1 MAGHHEK
8 LRRLSGEQFEQ
19 FVADL
24 WRVRGW
30 NASVTQTSGDRG
42 VDVVAERDGPL
53 QERQAIQAKCYGPN
67 TSVGSPEVQQ
77 YSSLR
82 RQEDAD
88 AVVVVTTGP
97 VTAPAEELASELNVK
112 LLDGD
117 GLNAMIS
124 ETGASDLVSEYVD
137 QEPQTA
143 DTSSSTT
150 TSGDDTEN
158 STATGDSDEKMD
170 LNEAVVAVVQLLLVV
185 GVVGYGVFV
194 LLF

>member
-1 MAGHHEK
+1 
-8 LRRLSGEQFEQ
+8 
-19 FVADL
+19 
-24 WRVRGW
+24 
-30 NASVTQTSGDRG
+30 
-42 VDVVAERDGPL
+42 
-53 QERQAIQAKCYGPN
+53 
-67 TSVGSPEVQQ
+67 
-77 YSSLR
+77 
-82 RQEDAD
+82 
-88 AVVVVTTGP
+88 
-97 VTAPAEELASELNVK
+97 LNVK